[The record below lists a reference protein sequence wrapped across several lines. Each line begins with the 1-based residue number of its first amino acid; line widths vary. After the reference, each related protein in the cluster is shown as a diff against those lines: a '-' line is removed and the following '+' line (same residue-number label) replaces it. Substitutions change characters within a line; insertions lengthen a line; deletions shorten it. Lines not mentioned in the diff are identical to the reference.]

1 MSKYF
6 RIRFTLTQ
14 SVETEAVTDGES
26 PDEVVDKIRNYYTGI
41 DDKIVIH
48 EVTELEEQPQPT
60 PGKPSLRI
68 VN

>member
-1 MSKYF
+1 MSKF
-6 RIRFTLTQ
+6 FKVRFTLTQ
-14 SVETEAVTDGES
+14 SVETEAVTDGEN
-26 PDEVVDKIRNYYTGI
+26 PDEVVDKIRNYYAGI
-41 DDKIVIH
+41 ADKVVIH

>member
-6 RIRFTLTQ
+6 KVRFTLTQ
-14 SVETEAVTDGES
+14 SVETEAVTEGES
-26 PDEVVDKIRNYYTGI
+26 PDDVVDKIRNYYAGTA
-41 DDKIVIH
+41 DKIVVH
-48 EVTELEEQPQPT
+48 EVTELEEKPTAT